1 MWLILYYLCV
11 LVGLSYSAEPRH
23 SRPHGIQL
31 YNADV
36 NQDRGKVVCYYSA
49 WAYTRPEPWNY
60 DIEDIP
66 GDLCTDII
74 YSFVG
79 LNNQTWELF
88 SIDPEYDLENGG
100 YKKFTALRVKHPH
113 LKLLLAVGGWA
124 EGGRKYSDMVG
135 EKSRRDVFVK
145 SAVKWVMDFGF
156 DGFDLDWEYPG
167 ASDRGGKYSD
177 KENFLKL
184 VEELKV
190 AFEPHKLLLTCAVP
204 VAKFRL
210 QEGYEV
216 PRLAELFDWINVMTY
231 DLRGNWAG
239 FADVHS
245 PLYKRPFDQ
254 WAYETLNVHDG
265 LQLWVKMGAP
275 KHKLVV
281 GVPFY
286 GRTYTLGSKDNT
298 ALRAGIKKWVGGG
311 TPGPYTNASGFLA
324 YYEICPHVNSGEWTK
339 KYDDIG
345 KCPYAYHD
353 DQWIGY
359 EDEDSIGIKMDY
371 IREQGYGGAMIW
383 AIDMDDFNGAC
394 GRKNALL
401 EVMNERLRGY
411 VPPTPD
417 PSQTT
422 EGSTL
427 STSKWWPPRS
437 TESTF
442 SSSST
447 QMTWW
452 PPATTKSSTTWW
464 QPPTTSPTAR
474 PPSSQQGSAP
484 SGGGSSSVDKSAAV
498 SPYDRPGA
506 PDCKAGSKETLPH
519 EDDKDKYYWC
529 VGGRPV
535 LMQCETGSYYS
546 PDKGKC
552 AWSPLFNKPEFA
564 HYGGYHYQFR
574 TYLGR

>member
-1 MWLILYYLCV
+1 MWVSILLTSV
-11 LVGLSYSAEPRH
+11 LLTSVYCAEPRF
-23 SRPHGIQL
+23 SRPNSIEM
-31 YNADV
+31 YNAGL
-36 NQDRGKVVCYYSA
+36 NQGRGKIVCYYSA
-49 WAYTRPEPWNY
+49 WAYTRPDPWNY

-88 SIDPEYDLENGG
+88 AIDPEYDLEKGG
-100 YKKFTALRVKHPH
+100 YKKFTALRGKHPH

-135 EKSRRDVFVK
+135 EKSRRDTFVR
-145 SAVKWVMDFGF
+145 SAVKWVTDFGF

-184 VEELKV
+184 VEELKE

-239 FADVHS
+239 FTDVHS

-254 WAYETLNVHDG
+254 WAYEKLNVHDG
-265 LQLWVKMGAP
+265 LHLWVSMGAP

-298 ALRAGIKKWVGGG
+298 ELRAGIKKWVGGG
-311 TPGPYTNASGFLA
+311 LPGPYTNASGFLA
-324 YYEICPHVNSGEWTK
+324 YYEICPHVNSGAWTK

-345 KCPYAYHD
+345 KCPYAYYD

-371 IREQGYGGAMIW
+371 IREQGFGGAMIW
-383 AIDMDDFNGAC
+383 AIDMDDFNGVC

-401 EVMNERLRGY
+401 EVMNEKLRGY
-411 VPPTPD
+411 VPPPPD
-417 PSQTT
+417 PRRIA
-422 EGSTL
+422 EASTM
-427 STSKWWPPRS
+427 STSQWWPPRS
-437 TESTF
+437 TQST
-442 SSSST
+442 T
-447 QMTWW
+447 QQTWW
-452 PPATTKSSTTWW
+452 PPASSSTSSSSSWWSPSSSTTWW
-464 QPPTTSPTAR
+464 S
-474 PPSSQQGSAP
+474 PSSSTTPRP
-484 SGGGSSSVDKSAAV
+484 SSGGSSSGSADKPVV
-498 SPYDRPGA
+498 SPYDQPGA
-506 PDCKAGSKETLPH
+506 PNCKTGSETHPH
-519 EDDKDKYYWC
+519 QDKDKYYWC
-529 VGGRPV
+529 IDGRPV
-535 LMQCETGSYYS
+535 LMQCESGSFYD
-546 PDKGKC
+546 PAKGKC
-552 AWSPLFNKPEFA
+552 AWNPFFNRA
-564 HYGGYHYQFR
+564 DGASQGGYHYQFR
-574 TYLGR
+574 TYLGK

>member
-1 MWLILYYLCV
+1 MWLTIFLSCV
-11 LVGLSYSAEPRH
+11 LLASVYCAEPRF
-23 SRPHGIQL
+23 SRPNSIEM
-31 YNADV
+31 YNAGV
-36 NQDRGKVVCYYSA
+36 HQERGKIVCYYSA

-60 DIEDIP
+60 DIEHIP

-88 SIDPEYDLENGG
+88 AIDPEYDLERGG

-135 EKSRRDVFVK
+135 EKSRRDIFVR
-145 SAVKWVMDFGF
+145 SAVKWVTDFGF

-184 VEELKV
+184 VEELKA

-254 WAYETLNVHDG
+254 WAYEKLNVHDG
-265 LQLWVKMGAP
+265 LHLWVSMGAP

-298 ALRAGIKKWVGGG
+298 DLRAGIKKWVGGG
-311 TPGPYTNASGFLA
+311 LPGPYTNASGFLA
-324 YYEICPHVNSGEWTK
+324 YYEICPHVNSGAWTK

-345 KCPYAYHD
+345 KCPYAYYD

-371 IREQGYGGAMIW
+371 IREQGFGGAMIW
-383 AIDMDDFNGAC
+383 AIDMDDFNGVC

-401 EVMNERLRGY
+401 EVMNEKLRGY
-411 VPPTPD
+411 TPPPPD
-417 PSQTT
+417 PRRIA
-422 EGSTL
+422 EVSTM
-427 STSKWWPPRS
+427 STSQWWPPRS
-437 TESTF
+437 TQST
-442 SSSST
+442 T
-447 QMTWW
+447 QQTWW
-452 PPATTKSSTTWW
+452 PPATTKSSSSWWSPSSSTTWW
-464 QPPTTSPTAR
+464 SPSSPTTPR
-474 PPSSQQGSAP
+474 PSA
-484 SGGGSSSVDKSAAV
+484 GGSSGSADKPVV
-498 SPYDRPGA
+498 SPYDQPGA
-506 PDCKAGSKETLPH
+506 PDCKTGGETQPH
-519 EDDKDKYYWC
+519 QEKDKYYWC
-529 VGGRPV
+529 IDGRPV
-535 LMQCETGSYYS
+535 LMQCEAGSHYD
-546 PDKGKC
+546 PAKGKC
-552 AWSPLFNKPEFA
+552 SWNPFFNRA
-564 HYGGYHYQFR
+564 DGASQGGYHYQFR
-574 TYLGR
+574 TYLGK

>member
-1 MWLILYYLCV
+1 MWLQLFIFCFIISVAL
-11 LVGLSYSAEPRH
+11 SAEPRF
-23 SRPHGIQL
+23 SRPHSIHF
-31 YNADV
+31 YNAGD
-36 NQDRGKVVCYYSA
+36 DHERGKVVCYYSA
-49 WAYTRPEPWNY
+49 WAYTRPKPWNY
-60 DIEDIP
+60 DIDDIP

-100 YKKFTALRVKHPH
+100 YKKFTALRGKHPH

-135 EKSRRDVFVK
+135 EKSRRDIFVK
-145 SAVKWVMDFGF
+145 SAVKWVKDFGF

-254 WAYETLNVHDG
+254 WAYEKLNVHDG
-265 LQLWVKMGAP
+265 LQLWVSMGAP
-275 KHKLVV
+275 KNKLVV

-298 ALRAGIKKWVGGG
+298 ELRAGIKKWVGGG
-311 TPGPYTNASGFLA
+311 EPGPYTNASGFLA

-371 IREQGYGGAMIW
+371 IRKEGYGGAMIW
-383 AIDMDDFNGAC
+383 AIDMDDYNGVC

-401 EVMNERLRGY
+401 EVMNEKLRGY
-411 VPPTPD
+411 VPPKPD

-437 TESTF
+437 TEA
-442 SSSST
+442 ST

-452 PPATTKSSTTWW
+452 PPASTKSSTVWW
-464 QPPTTSPTAR
+464 QPDASTTPK
-474 PPSSQQGSAP
+474 PSNSQGSP
-484 SGGGSSSVDKSAAV
+484 SASADKDFE
-498 SPYDRPGA
+498 SPYDQPGA
-506 PDCKAGSKETLPH
+506 PDCKNRETIPH
-519 EDDKDKYYWC
+519 EEKNKYYWC

-535 LMQCETGSYYS
+535 LMQCEKGSYYDHS
-546 PDKGKC
+546 LGKC
-552 AWSPLFNKPEFA
+552 AWNSMLRSNLLNI
-564 HYGGYHYQFR
+564 GGYHYQFR
-574 TYLGR
+574 TYLGK